1 MKIYQTVII
10 VYCVLALAACG
21 ATTTATVS
29 PAATLNNFVEA
40 SKNKDVEM
48 MKKLLSKG
56 SMEAVEKVAVAK
68 NTTVDKILVNN
79 VSASLKEMPETRNE
93 KIEGDTASIEVKNKI
108 VDSYET
114 IPFVKEDGI
123 WKVALD
129 KFMQN
134 MSAKQPPMPAAAPVS
149 PMNGEADKP
158 AVNK

>member
-1 MKIYQTVII
+1 MKIYQAVII
-10 VYCVLALAACG
+10 LWCALALTACS
-21 ATTTATVS
+21 TANSAVS
-29 PAATLNNFVEA
+29 PAATLNGFVEA

-48 MKKLLSKG
+48 LKKLLSKG

-79 VSASLKEMPETRNE
+79 VSASLKELPETRNE
-93 KIEGDTASIEVKNKI
+93 KIEGDTASIEIKNKI
-108 VDSYET
+108 VDTYEI

-134 MSAKQPPMPAAAPVS
+134 MSAKQPIPAAAPVS
-149 PMNGEADKP
+149 PINGETNKS

>member
-1 MKIYQTVII
+1 MMKIYRAVII
-10 VYCVLALAACG
+10 LWCALALTACG
-21 ATTTATVS
+21 ARATAVS

-40 SKNKDVEM
+40 SKNKDVESL
-48 MKKLLSKG
+48 KKLLSKG

-79 VSASLKEMPETRNE
+79 VSASLKELPETRNE
-93 KIEGDTASIEVKNKI
+93 KIEGDTATIEVKNKI
-108 VDSYET
+108 VDTYET

-129 KFMQN
+129 RFMQN
-134 MSAKQPPMPAAAPVS
+134 MSAKQPMPAVAPVS
-149 PMNGEADKP
+149 PMNGETNKS

>member
-1 MKIYQTVII
+1 MRIYRAVII
-10 VYCVLALAACG
+10 VCCALAIAACG
-21 ATTTATVS
+21 AANTAVS
-29 PAATLNNFVEA
+29 PTATLNNFVEA

-48 MKKLLSKG
+48 LKKLLSKG

-79 VSASLKEMPETRNE
+79 VSASLKELPETRNE

-123 WKVALD
+123 WKIALD

-134 MSAKQPPMPAAAPVS
+134 MSAKQPMPAAAPVS
-149 PMNGEADKP
+149 PGNTETNKS

>member
-1 MKIYQTVII
+1 MYVVRWQ
-10 VYCVLALAACG
+10 LAACG
-21 ATTTATVS
+21 AANTAVS
-29 PAATLNNFVEA
+29 PTATLNNFVEA

-48 MKKLLSKG
+48 LKKLLSKG

-68 NTTVDKILVNN
+68 NTTVEKILVNN

-93 KIEGDTASIEVKNKI
+93 KIEGDTATVEVKNKI

-123 WKVALD
+123 WKIALD

-134 MSAKQPPMPAAAPVS
+134 MSAKTTAAGSRAIIS
-149 PMNGEADKP
+149 GEIAETNKS